1 MTAMI
6 RCVKCGCSR
15 LDSEKIGCVL
25 CGGSPSV
32 RTEQCH
38 VSAKTKIE
46 LLTHADQLKNF
57 GVNLD
62 VDKSLAKVMGAA
74 KTFAVVLSVADSLP
88 HDVLRELVLFLREKR
103 ISAGEILRLRLDE
116 PERILAYYEK
126 HTTFA

>member
-1 MTAMI
+1 
-6 RCVKCGCSR
+6 
-15 LDSEKIGCVL
+15 
-25 CGGSPSV
+25 
-32 RTEQCH
+32 
-38 VSAKTKIE
+38 
-46 LLTHADQLKNF
+46 LKNF